1 MRILFTWHAAV
12 EPEYRKL
19 FKEIAKKG
27 HELLVISPK
36 SWTDGGRLQSVDNL
50 NEDGYRLL
58 TFPVIFR
65 NRIKGFFY
73 PQIYFLYKLFN
84 KFKPDIVHIF
94 EEPYSLAC
102 FQMAA
107 LVKIVSPPS
116 KIIVQSFENMII
128 PQRFPFLLIERF
140 VLNNTNLLISVPNEV
155 ESVWRGK
162 GYSGTIKQLP
172 VGLDETLFKKTDSFL
187 PDYPFLNKKDKIR
200 IGYVGRLATE
210 KGLSLLLEAVSNLLK
225 CSSDLELIIIGNGE
239 RKRFESLAAE
249 LGIKEKTVFI
259 DAVPNYQLPIIYS
272 KMDILV
278 LPSLTTDR
286 WKEQFGRVLIEAMAC
301 EVAVVGSSS
310 GEIPF
315 VIGDAGIIFQEGDIA
330 ALTKVL
336 EGLIVNSDMR
346 DKLGKAGRKRILKNF
361 TWTSVAERLCNSYD
375 SI

>member
-36 SWTDGGRLQSVDNL
+36 SWTEGGRLQSVDNL

-140 VLNNTNLLISVPNEV
+140 VLNNTNLLISVPNEG